1 MKKHPKS
8 SMNFMIR
15 LQKNKKN
22 SIIETKKRRVGKLFA
37 LPILLGFLIF
47 YLYPFLVIL
56 RKSFTLGGGGK
67 FFVGLEN
74 YKELL
79 ENSLFRLATGNTLRY
94 IAIGVPLLLL
104 FSLFL
109 ALLLYRATY
118 GSKIIRLFFVFPMVV
133 PVSAIVVIVQGILSN
148 TSPDMIHL
156 ILLFLWK
163 NVGYNMI
170 LLFAGLAMIPR
181 NYYENAQIDGASG
194 MQCFCHI
201 TLPMLLPMLFLTFL
215 VSMID
220 IFKSF
225 REVLLLGGET
235 PKDEIY
241 MIQNFVN
248 SSFENLN
255 FQQLCV
261 AMMFICII
269 VFSMIGVVY
278 AIYHAV
284 QKKYN

>member
-1 MKKHPKS
+1 MKELLKA
-8 SMNFMIR
+8 SMNFMTR
-15 LQKNKKN
+15 RQKNKKE
-22 SIIETKKRRVGKLFA
+22 SSMERKKRRTGKLFA
-37 LPILLGFLIF
+37 LPVLSGFLVF

-56 RKSFTLGGGGK
+56 GKSFTLGAGGR

-74 YKELL
+74 YKELWD
-79 ENSLFRLATGNTLRY
+79 NSLFRLAAGNTLCY
-94 IAIGVPLLLL
+94 IAAGVPLLLL
-104 FSLFL
+104 LSLVL
-109 ALLLYRATY
+109 ALVLYQAVH
-118 GSKIIRLFFVFPMVV
+118 GAKMLRLFFVFPMVV
-133 PVSAIVVIVQGILSN
+133 PVSAVVVIVQGFLSQAQ
-148 TSPDMIHL
+148 PDMGHL

-181 NYYENAQIDGASG
+181 NYYENAQIDGASRI
-194 MQCFCHI
+194 QCFRHI

-220 IFKSF
+220 LFKSF
-225 REVLLLGGET
+225 REVLLLGGT
-235 PKDEIY
+235 ATKDEIY

-255 FQQLCV
+255 FQRLCV
-261 AMMFICII
+261 AMMFICIL

-278 AIYHAV
+278 AVYHTV
-284 QKKYN
+284 QKKYH